1 MAAIKKGEKGN
12 ESLTSGYKVGTES
25 GIGQADVLYE
35 FVVEGGITRM
45 LAIFN
50 DYDNLEKVGS
60 IRSCRP
66 YYVTTAMEFGKKTYR
81 NTNMAVMNSDRR
93 YIRWK

>member
-1 MAAIKKGEKGN
+1 VINNIENAIPQ
-12 ESLTSGYKVGTES
+12 S

-60 IRSCRP
+60 IRSCRTLLC
-66 YYVTTAMEFGKKTYR
+66 Y
-81 NTNMAVMNSDRR
+81 N
-93 YIRWK
+93 